1 MNPFDSVQDT
11 DASDKDKLRI
21 CVTMTY
27 EYSIMN
33 DSQESI

>member
-27 EYSIMN
+27 ENSI
-33 DSQESI
+33 